1 MNCPRCHSELQKE
14 FYHKFICFRC
24 PDCGG
29 RLMTVG
35 GLRNLSADRKF
46 VDLLWKTV
54 RYDKPE
60 PGNARCS
67 GCGEI
72 MRKATLP
79 LKGIELELD
88 VCVKCQTVWFDP
100 SELERI
106 PLPEPPKPDDLPPGA
121 KEKLALAR
129 LQLESDR
136 ISGIYRSADETG
148 PNAPDEGWQYLAA
161 LLGFPVEKNAPEV
174 RATPWITWSLALAC
188 LLVFLLTCLHPELI
202 EEWGFIPAE
211 WQRNGGLTLL
221 SSMLLHGGAGHLIGN
236 LYFLLVFG
244 DNVEDETGKIGYL
257 LLILLSGLCALSLH
271 SMLDPRSTIPCIGA
285 SGFISG
291 VIACYAVCFP
301 KVKLTFLL
309 GWGWLRA
316 VSLRNGLW
324 LPVPAWIAFLLW
336 LILQGFMAY
345 ATNEAKGG
353 GTAYL
358 AHLGGALPGLFAGFL
373 LRVWKHDQER
383 RP

>member
-35 GLRNLSADRKF
+35 GLRNLSADRTF
-46 VDLLWKTV
+46 ADRLWKTV

-60 PGNARCS
+60 PGETPCS
-67 GCGEI
+67 SCGEV

-79 LKGIELELD
+79 LRGIDLELD

-100 SELERI
+100 AELERI
-106 PLPEPPKPDDLPPGA
+106 PLYEPPKPDELPPEM
-121 KEKLALAR
+121 KEKIALAR

-136 ISGIYRSADETG
+136 INEIYHSAERSS

-161 LLGFPVEKNAPEV
+161 LLGFPVENDAPEV
-174 RATPWITWSLALAC
+174 RTTPWITWGLAATC
-188 LLVFLLTCLHPELI
+188 VLVFLLTCWHPGI
-202 EEWGFIPAE
+202 IKEWGFIPAE
-211 WQRNGGLTLL
+211 WQRNGGLTFLT
-221 SSMLLHGGAGHLIGN
+221 SMFLHGGIGHLIGN

-244 DNVEDETGKIGYL
+244 DNAEDETGKIGYV
-257 LLILLSGLCALSLH
+257 LLILFSGLCALSLH

-291 VIACYAVCFP
+291 VIAFYAVSFP

-309 GWGWLRA
+309 GWGWLR
-316 VSLRNGLW
+316 SGLW
-324 LPVPAWIAFLLW
+324 LPVPAWAAFALW
-336 LILQGFMAY
+336 LILQGIMAFTSKG
-345 ATNEAKGG
+345 ADGG

-373 LRVWKHDQER
+373 LRVWKHGQER